1 MTSNRVVMLQVDAFK
16 VHGSTKAQS
25 KKVLEEAAEV
35 YNEAEMARKHPDLD
49 YNLVWLEDEVADVI
63 TAAVNLVW
71 LARRKEDGGFGIDDL
86 EDTMAHAMERC
97 RHRNEAKCRL

>member
-1 MTSNRVVMLQVDAFK
+1 MTMKMQVDTFK
-16 VHGSTKAQS
+16 VHCSIKAQS

-49 YNLVWLEDEVADVI
+49 YNLAWLEDEVADVI

-71 LARRKEDGGFGIDDL
+71 LARRKDEGEFGIADL
-86 EDTMAHAMERC
+86 EDTMAAAMERC
-97 RHRNEAKCRL
+97 RHRNEAKGRL

>member
-1 MTSNRVVMLQVDAFK
+1 MRLQVDAFK
-16 VHGSTKAQS
+16 VHCSTKAQS

-71 LARRKEDGGFGIDDL
+71 LARRKDDGGFDAADL
-86 EDTMAHAMERC
+86 EGVMAEAMERC
-97 RHRNEAKCRL
+97 RRRNEAKGRL